1 MKKFIKFVLFRFMK
15 DLSPVTAK
23 PSVDPFSYDQNEK
36 LKHLLD
42 LQNKNARIAGGRFDG
57 RKDRPQHENDR
68 PQLGRGRGNRN
79 NEHFDQGR
87 DRKKNRDIRLTED
100 DHRSTRD
107 DYRQQEESR
116 IKDDY
121 LRSDSDYRKN
131 NGRENGYRRNGN
143 VRKEDGYREE
153 GYSGRE
159 DKYRDRKEEYRG
171 RGSEGREDGRD
182 MPRRFE
188 RGDLRNSLRE
198 RRAARELTLAKP
210 TISTYKYPRYF
221 IKGRGVDVIYRDN

>member
-1 MKKFIKFVLFRFMK
+1 MK
-15 DLSPVTAK
+15 DLSPVTAN
-23 PSVDPFSYDQNEK
+23 PSVEPFSYDQNEK

-42 LQNKNARIAGGRFDG
+42 LQNKNARIDGGRFDG
-57 RKDRPQHENDR
+57 RKGRLQHENDR

-121 LRSDSDYRKN
+121 VRSDSDYRKN
-131 NGRENGYRRNGN
+131 NGRENGYRRKEVN

-159 DKYRDRKEEYRG
+159 DKYRNRKEENRG

-210 TISTYKYPRYF
+210 TISTYKYPR
-221 IKGRGVDVIYRDN
+221 